1 MEHEVQFD
9 SKRETLPGL
18 EMLTF
23 YSDESRKI
31 RKEVSTGAAWLIYID
46 PFQSNLK
53 SKPAHNGETPMFL
66 C

>member
-1 MEHEVQFD
+1 MVNEEPYQGLKCIRTSMETSGV
-9 SKRETLPGL
+9 
-18 EMLTF
+18 
-23 YSDESRKI
+23 RKD
-31 RKEVSTGAAWLIYID
+31 VCTGAAWLICID